1 MGTATTFDTE
11 TLRRGIEESTGSAT
25 LLSLYADDAEIRV
38 VDHNTQPS
46 HPLVLHGR
54 DEIARMLDDVY
65 SRDMTHKLEH
75 CVVQGDELAYTESC
89 RYADGTRVL
98 SESAVSLRDG
108 KIVRQTMIQAW
119 DEEPQG

>member
-1 MGTATTFDTE
+1 MGTTFDTD
-11 TLRRGIEESTGSAT
+11 TLRRGIEESTSSET
-25 LLSLYADDAEIRV
+25 LLSLYADDAEIHV
-38 VDHNTQPS
+38 IDHNTQPS

-54 DEIARMLDDVY
+54 TEIAAMLNDVY

-75 CVVQGDELAYTESC
+75 CVIQGDELAYTESC

-98 SESAVSLRDG
+98 AESAVSLRDG

-119 DEEPQG
+119 DEETTG